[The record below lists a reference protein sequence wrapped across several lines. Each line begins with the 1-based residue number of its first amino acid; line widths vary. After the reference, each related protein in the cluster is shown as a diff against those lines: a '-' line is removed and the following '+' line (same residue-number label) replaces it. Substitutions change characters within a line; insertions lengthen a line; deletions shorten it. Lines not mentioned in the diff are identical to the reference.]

1 MIVDS
6 LGINGYFIAV
16 KCRFFNNKTATAARQ
31 LEDSGVERHAGY
43 ARGV

>member
-6 LGINGYFIAV
+6 LGITGYFIAV
-16 KCRFFNNKTATAARQ
+16 ICRFFNNKTATAARQ
-31 LEDSGVERHAGY
+31 LEDSGVERPAGY